1 MKKRVISLA
10 LIFAILLSCTAVS
23 TNAFASS
30 GETYYIDSISGDDS
44 NTGTSE
50 NNAWKTIEK
59 ASSMT
64 YSAGD
69 KILFKA
75 GGIYAGTFKAKG
87 NGTNENMITISS
99 YGDTEIDGLPL
110 LYTNEDKAVI
120 MLQNVS
126 GWCVENLEI
135 TAPNGCGIFL
145 LADGNSGFIKDF
157 VIRDC
162 VIHDVCLKPLVR
174 SRDYSAFRI
183 SSIGAD
189 NRIENL
195 SISDLNIYDCNYGIT
210 MNGTTIE
217 YTRSDYISPEYSY
230 NQNFVIE
237 DVTMNNILY
246 DAIVITAM
254 NNLLIRNCALIN
266 TALRD
271 DWPTAAMWSHHAQ
284 NMLIENC
291 EIAGSTNIKDGMA
304 VDFDGWTTDSM
315 YQYVYSH
322 DNVCFMK
329 NFLYDEIT
337 ENANCTVRYCLSV
350 NDNKLTNKFCDF
362 MANAHLPKDSQSRMQ
377 NFKFYNNT
385 IVNGCEF
392 DMRDVEGAY
401 VANNIFCGDY
411 SMEFV
416 TKHISRDKE
425 AGTEKIT
432 EFKGTFTNNC
442 FYGCAIP
449 IKSENSIAADPQ
461 FIGTDYSDINSFK
474 LSENS
479 PLLGK
484 GVQVEE
490 DMGEHDFYGNPLTDT
505 HNIGCYEGVGE
516 ETENTKSLF
525 SYIPDFVKIIAG
537 YILGLYVDFRE
548 YYL

>member
-1 MKKRVISLA
+1 MKRVVSVV
-10 LIFAILLSCTAVS
+10 LILVTLFSCVSFSSTAVS
-23 TNAFASS
+23 AVGT
-30 GETYYIDSISGDDS
+30 TYYIDSDSGNDANSGLTPDS
-44 NTGTSE
+44 
-50 NNAWKTIEK
+50 AWSTLKK
-59 ASSMT
+59 ASEKT

-75 GGIYAGTFKAKG
+75 GGIYTGSFTAKG
-87 NGTNENMITISS
+87 DGSAENPITISS
-99 YGDTEIDGLPL
+99 YGDTDKDGLPL
-110 LYTNEDKAVI
+110 FMTRKEKPVI
-120 MLQNVS
+120 MLHNVN
-126 GWCVENLEI
+126 GWTVENLEI
-135 TAPNGCGIFL
+135 TAPNGSGIYM

-157 VIRDC
+157 VVRDC
-162 VIHDVCLKPLVR
+162 VIHNVSLMPLN
-174 SRDYSAFRI
+174 RDRYYSAFRI
-183 SSIGAD
+183 SSVGTD

-195 SISDLNIYDCNYGIT
+195 SISGLNIYDCNYGIT

-217 YTRSDYISPEYSY
+217 YTRNEYISPEYSY

-246 DAIVITAM
+246 DAIVVTAM
-254 NNLLIRNCALIN
+254 NNLLVRNCALIN

-271 DWPTAAMWSHHAQ
+271 DWPTAAMWSHHTK

-291 EIAGSTNIKDGMA
+291 EIAGSTNEKDGMA

-315 YQYVYSH
+315 YQYIYSH
-322 DNVCFMK
+322 DNVCFIK

-350 NDNKLTNKFCDF
+350 NDNKMANKLCEF
-362 MANAHLPKDSQSRMQ
+362 MDNAHLPKDSQSRMQ

-385 IVNGCEF
+385 IVNGAEF
-392 DMRDVEGAY
+392 DMRNLENAY
-401 VANNIFCGDY
+401 IANNIFCGDF

-416 TKHISRDKE
+416 TKHISRDKD
-425 AGTEKIT
+425 AGTEKTT

-442 FYGCAIP
+442 FYGTTIP
-449 IKSENSIAADPQ
+449 IKSKNSIAADPQ
-461 FIGTDYSDINSFK
+461 FIGTDYSDVNSFK

-479 PLLGK
+479 PLISK

-505 HNIGCYEGVGE
+505 HNIGCYEGDGE
-516 ETENTKSLF
+516 KTENKKSIF
-525 SYIPDFVKIIAG
+525 SYIPDFFKKIAG
-537 YILGLYVDFRE
+537 YVVGLFVDFRE